1 MATDADFTGPKGEL
15 LYEYYIIWLGAFWER
30 VCWWEA
36 VLLVIS
42 AFAVG
47 KSFCWS
53 DGPLL
58 AKRPFAGGNSKSFCW
73 PHGPLLAARP
83 FAGGTALCWWYGPLL
98 VVRALLVVRPLLV
111 GWPFAGETQFAG
123 EIIKLGLSFEMT
135 ELGHNAKWWHQR

>member
-1 MATDADFTGPKGEL
+1 MCNFGASAGFNETGVLIGAIVTSL
-15 LYEYYIIWLGAFWER
+15 RLWLGAFRER
-30 VCWWEA
+30 VCWWEV

-42 AFAVG
+42 AFAGG

-58 AKRPFAGGNSKSFCW
+58 AKRPDAGGKSLCW
-73 PHGPLLAARP
+73 PHGPLLAVRP

-111 GWPFAGETQFAG
+111 GWPFAGETQFAE
-123 EIIKLGLSFEMT
+123 EIIKLGL
-135 ELGHNAKWWHQR
+135 